1 MLKPVESGGQ
11 VLLVTSSIGG
21 EGKTFTAIN
30 LASVIALSGKKTC
43 LVGLDLRKPKI
54 FNDFGLSNDKG
65 ISMSSTGDTIE
76 NIIQYSGKENLDV
89 ISAGPVPPNP
99 SELLENKVFADF
111 LTKLRTMYDYIVLDT
126 PPMGLVADSLQL
138 TLRWMELFCE

>member
-1 MLKPVESGGQ
+1 MSEAFRALRSNLNFLVKPVETGGQ
-11 VLLVTSSIGG
+11 VVLVTSSIGG

-54 FNDFGLSNDKG
+54 FNDFGLSNDRG
-65 ISMSSTGDTIE
+65 VSTLMSGQEERLID
-76 NIIQYSGKENLDV
+76 IIQKSGKENLDV

-99 SELLENKVFADF
+99 SELLEQPKFEEM
-111 LTKLRTMYDYIVLDT
+111 LTVLR
-126 PPMGLVADSLQL
+126 
-138 TLRWMELFCE
+138 E